1 MLEEDLLN
9 AISNYKKK
17 WLEKFY
23 NRKDKRMA
31 KTVGRLSEEEIR
43 AVIAYITAQLGR
55 DAE

>member
-31 KTVGRLSEEEIR
+31 NPVGRLSEEEIR

>member
-1 MLEEDLLN
+1 MLEEDLLKS
-9 AISNYKKK
+9 ISNYKKK
-17 WLEKFY
+17 WLEKSY